1 MPWMQWQQVCCDHT
15 LWICLI
21 KPRHINSYFFY
32 FYFCPEHVHNFHSE
46 HQHES
51 HNMEREEP
59 NNHHVSFSHQLIVCV
74 ACLLCMFMSVT
85 IYLLVSLLECALYYN
100 MRCMHFPWFFVTP
113 QAPNKTHL
121 LIKPVVEWTEA
132 EDKLL
137 VDMVFEH
144 GTFAITL
151 SLYVVMFMGVNLVIL
166 LPVFLVSQGRKVTGP
181 SLAAK

>member
-1 MPWMQWQQVCCDHT
+1 M
-15 LWICLI
+15 
-21 KPRHINSYFFY
+21 
-32 FYFCPEHVHNFHSE
+32 
-46 HQHES
+46 
-51 HNMEREEP
+51 
-59 NNHHVSFSHQLIVCV
+59 
-74 ACLLCMFMSVT
+74 
-85 IYLLVSLLECALYYN
+85 
-100 MRCMHFPWFFVTP
+100 TP